1 MARKGE
7 NYMTVKELFDWAVK
21 NAVEDYEIEV
31 QKEDRDDGLIW
42 TNDLDLDIAR
52 YTHSILL

>member
-1 MARKGE
+1 
-7 NYMTVKELFDWAVK
+7 MTVKELFDWAVK

-42 TNDLDLDIAR
+42 TNDPDLDIAR